1 MLENINDDHKLKIK
15 NIEQGVQVIK
25 TSIWIY
31 PDISAGAVMFKIC
44 STTQEEIDRKI
55 KTAKLRYTFW
65 KILLCDS
72 DQKNQVFHC
81 NTSMCW

>member
-1 MLENINDDHKLKIK
+1 MLGNISYDNKLKIK

-25 TSIWIY
+25 ISIWIY

-55 KTAKLRYTFW
+55 KTAKVCYTFW

-72 DQKNQVFHC
+72 DQQKSGV
-81 NTSMCW
+81 SL